1 MQNQIRTNELR
12 IDLLR
17 QQNES
22 FKLSLEKLLSMNS
35 NSSLVSEERYEEMRN
50 QSRQEQ
56 SYRRY
61 SFANEI
67 VPSVRF
73 SLQPYT
79 FYFCMFRKQNKIH
92 YGY

>member
-12 IDLLR
+12 VDLLR

-22 FKLSLEKLLSMNS
+22 LKSSLDKLLSMNNQ
-35 NSSLVSEERYEEMRN
+35 NSISEERYEELRN

-61 SFANEI
+61 SFANET

-73 SLQPYT
+73 FLPLPL
-79 FYFCMFRKQNKIH
+79 FYFGIFRKQNQIR